1 MKNQLIM
8 HDNMCIIT
16 NSRFRLTI
24 TLKEKAAIN
33 MLIDALEEAK
43 EIAFDAGEDS
53 SNNLAQ
59 YSGNQASILRTS
71 KIISKIIH

>member
-8 HDNMCIIT
+8 RDNMYIIT

-24 TLKEKAAIN
+24 ALKEKAAIN

-53 SNNLAQ
+53 SNTLEQ
-59 YSGNQASILRTS
+59 Y
-71 KIISKIIH
+71 